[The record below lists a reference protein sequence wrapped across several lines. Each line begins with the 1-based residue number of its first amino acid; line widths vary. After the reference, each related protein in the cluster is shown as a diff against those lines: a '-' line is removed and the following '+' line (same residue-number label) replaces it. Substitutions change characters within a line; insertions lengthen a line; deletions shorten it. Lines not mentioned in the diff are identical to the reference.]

1 MLFNDSFICIEPM
14 QFSIFLLFVIC
25 LSLWG
30 EKPNVLMIAI
40 DDQNDWIG
48 YLGGHPMA
56 QTPHIDKLAKS
67 GTAFT
72 NAHCQSPLCNP
83 SRTSLMFGLRPSTTG
98 IYGLAPWIRTLPP
111 YRDHLSLPQYLK
123 KHGGYQTST
132 GGKIYHGRNGRGKN
146 DREFDEI
153 GPASGVGI
161 RPRKKLI
168 TTPFGNHP
176 LVDWGVFPHK
186 DEDKQDYKVASW
198 TIEELKKKRDA
209 PFFITTGFFLPHVP
223 CYATQKWFDLFPDDD
238 SVLPEI
244 LRNDREDTPRFSW
257 YMHWYL
263 PEVRLKWLEEANQ
276 WRNLV
281 RSYLACTSFI
291 DAQVGRVL
299 QGLEES
305 GHKDDTIVILWSDH
319 GWHIGE
325 KEITGKNTLWDDS
338 TRVPLIFAG
347 PGVQKGGLCQQPAEL
362 LDVYPTLLDLCKL
375 PQNEKLEG
383 LSLLPQLLDENAT
396 RSHPAITT
404 HNQNNHGI
412 RSEGWRFIQYADGSR
427 ELYDMRNDPNE
438 WKNLAHDPKF
448 KKVIDEH
455 VSFLPEVNNAPAPGS
470 RSRILTVE
478 KDHVIWEGKKV
489 LPSDPIPGI

>member
-1 MLFNDSFICIEPM
+1 M
-14 QFSIFLLFVIC
+14 
-25 LSLWG
+25 G

-48 YLGGHPMA
+48 YLQGHPMA
-56 QTPHIDKLAKS
+56 KTPYIDRLAKL

-83 SRTSLMFGLRPSTTG
+83 SRTSLMLGLRPSTTG
-98 IYGLAPWIRTLPP
+98 IYGLAPWVRTLPEFKG
-111 YRDHLSLPQYLK
+111 HLSLPQYLSK
-123 KHGGYQTST
+123 YGGYQTLT

-146 DREFDEI
+146 DSEFDEI

-161 RPRKKLI
+161 RPKKKLI

-198 TIEELKKKRDA
+198 AIEELNKKRDT
-209 PFFITTGFFLPHVP
+209 PFFISTGFFLPHVP

-238 SVLPEI
+238 SVLPKI

-263 PEVRLKWLEEANQ
+263 PEVRLKWLEETNQ

-291 DAQVGRVL
+291 DSQIGRVL
-299 QGLEES
+299 DALEKS
-305 GHKDDTIVILWSDH
+305 GQADNTIVVLWSDH

-325 KEITGKNTLWDDS
+325 KEISGKNTLWDDS

-347 PGVQKGGLCQQPAEL
+347 PGVQKGGLCQKPAEL
-362 LDVYPTLLDLCKL
+362 LDIYPTLVELCGL
-375 PQNEKLEG
+375 PQNKKLEG
-383 LSLLPQLLDENAT
+383 LSLLPQLKDENAT
-396 RSHPAITT
+396 RVRPAITT

-438 WKNLAHDPKF
+438 WKNLAQDTKF
-448 KKVIDEH
+448 RKVIEEH
-455 VSFLPEVNNAPAPGS
+455 LQFLPPVNLPPAVGS

-478 KDHVIWEGKKV
+478 KDHVLWEGEIV
-489 LPSDPIPGI
+489 RPEDPVPGI